1 MIEMHIRVDPRPKA
15 PSAWRA
21 MKHFEKRKLLAMF
34 REDHLRAE
42 NRRQVRNQLHAVEG
56 ALHSRLT
63 PEFRLK
69 AEGERVRLNNYLQ

>member
-1 MIEMHIRVDPRPKA
+1 
-15 PSAWRA
+15 
-21 MKHFEKRKLLAMF
+21 MKHFEKKKILAMF

-42 NRRQVRNQLHAVEG
+42 NRRQVRTQLHQIEG

-69 AEGERVRLNNYLQ
+69 AEQERVRLNSALQ

>member
-1 MIEMHIRVDPRPKA
+1 MKVRVDPRPKA
-15 PSAWRA
+15 PPAWRA

-42 NRRQVRNQLHAVEG
+42 NRRQVRNQLHQIEG
-56 ALHSRLT
+56 ALHTHLT
-63 PEFRLK
+63 PEFRLR